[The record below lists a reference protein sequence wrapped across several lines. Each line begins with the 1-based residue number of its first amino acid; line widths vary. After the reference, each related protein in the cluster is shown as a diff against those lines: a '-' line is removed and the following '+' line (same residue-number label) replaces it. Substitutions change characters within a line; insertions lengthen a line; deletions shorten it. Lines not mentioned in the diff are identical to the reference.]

1 MASIAVGIAKA
12 VGLTKVNSSLEGF
25 NQGMG
30 YPRRILVDDVLKYT
44 PRAIS

>member
-12 VGLTKVNSSLEGF
+12 VGLTKVNSSPEGF

-30 YPRRILVDDVLKYT
+30 YLGEYLLMT
-44 PRAIS
+44 F